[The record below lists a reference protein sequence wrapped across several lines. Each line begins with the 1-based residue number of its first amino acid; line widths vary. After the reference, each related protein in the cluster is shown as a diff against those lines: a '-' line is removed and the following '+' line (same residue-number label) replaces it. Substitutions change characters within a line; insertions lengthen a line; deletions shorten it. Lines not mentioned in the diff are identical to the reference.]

1 MSLMNGDQGLMD
13 KIDEMMVA
21 DAEQKITINQLKIQL
36 KLSKMKKIKKKKD
49 LNQSNRSIKRS

>member
-1 MSLMNGDQGLMD
+1 MD
-13 KIDEMMVA
+13 KIDEMMVT

-49 LNQSNRSIKRS
+49 LNQSNRSIKKS